1 MQYAAPA
8 ITAEM
13 NAGCGINTAARAE
26 TLHYAAIISCGG
38 AASAQYRIPF
48 LNPVG
53 EL

>member
-8 ITAEM
+8 ITAELY
-13 NAGCGINTAARAE
+13 AGRGINTAARAE
-26 TLHYAAIISCGG
+26 TLHYAALISCRG

-48 LNPVG
+48 FNPVG